1 LTELRADCSRC
12 AGLCCVAPGFT
23 ASAEFAISKP
33 PGQACPNLRGDFR
46 CGIHDQL
53 RPRGF
58 AGCTTFD
65 CFGAGQ
71 QVIQVTFGGRT
82 WRGDPGL
89 APAQFAS
96 FAVMRQ
102 LHEMRWHV
110 TQALALT
117 RDLDHPGAAA
127 VTSELTTAD
136 QALRA
141 HAAST
146 PEALTALDPDPLWA
160 SVTAVLRQ
168 ASQLIRGDVPKGR
181 DRSGGDLIGRQLAGV
196 DLRRAS
202 LRGAYLI
209 GTNLAGADLRR
220 ADLAGADLRG
230 AQLAGADLSTSLFVT
245 QAQLD
250 TARGDVRTKLPPGL
264 RRPGHWTGPA
274 ARPNRGLR
282 PGGGR

>member
-1 LTELRADCSRC
+1 LTDEPAAELHADCSRC

-23 ASAEFAISKP
+23 ASAEFAITKP
-33 PGQACPNLRGDFR
+33 PGQPCPHLQDDFR

-82 WRGDPGL
+82 WRDDPGL

-117 RDLDHPGAAA
+117 RDLDQPGQ
-127 VTSELTTAD
+127 T
-136 QALRA
+136 LRA
-141 HAAST
+141 HAESSPA
-146 PEALTALDPDPLWA
+146 ALTALDPDPLWA

-168 ASQLIRGDVPKGR
+168 ASQLIRGDGPEGR
-181 DRSGGDLIGRQLAGV
+181 DRSGADLIGRHLAGV

-250 TARGDVRTKLPPGL
+250 PARGDVRTKLPPGL
-264 RRPGHWTGPA
+264 RRPAHWTGPLA
-274 ARPNRGLR
+274 GPSRAPRTA
-282 PGGGR
+282 GGR